1 MASNAGSESA
11 ATAKAGSSVTKH
23 AAPAADN
30 TIDSD
35 ALATANVAGFKM
47 IADDSDPNRFTMK
60 VGTDEAS
67 VDAMVS
73 TLKTMCTEANSFT
86 IRNVELETKDGKR
99 ILIAEK
105 ELTEALTR
113 NGVNFQL
120 IADGPQAADEHK
132 EK

>member
-1 MASNAGSESA
+1 
-11 ATAKAGSSVTKH
+11 
-23 AAPAADN
+23 
-30 TIDSD
+30 
-35 ALATANVAGFKM
+35 
-47 IADDSDPNRFTMK
+47 
-60 VGTDEAS
+60 
-67 VDAMVS
+67 
-73 TLKTMCTEANSFT
+73 MCTEANSFT